1 MRPRKQRPG
10 YPDYIKTVRSRGK
23 VYEYFDTGRNVSGK
37 HILKPMPA
45 KSDPSYGGV
54 YAAHL
59 AARMARENL
68 VEVPS
73 IIDLSRAY
81 QLSEKY
87 KRRSQSTQDTY
98 LTYLRHIEA
107 QIGNAPVNEV
117 ERADVRAMLDKMQS
131 RPGAAN
137 MVLLVLRNMMKYA
150 KARDWVKVD
159 PTDGVEAFEKGDG
172 EYEPWPEY
180 LLELALDDDAVRLP
194 VALLLYTGQRIGD
207 VCKMRWSDIRDGY
220 IYVKQQKTGKELDIR
235 IHAHLAAV
243 LSGTPKEAMTIL
255 HGPKLRPMKTAALRL
270 RLQKFGSSHG
280 EAIVPHGLRKN
291 AVLALLE
298 NEASIAEVSSI
309 TGQSLEMVE
318 HYAKR
323 RNNKRIGSA
332 AILKWERG
340 TKRGN
345 RNQVENG

>member
-1 MRPRKQRPG
+1 MKPRKQRPG

-23 VYEYFDTGRNVSGK
+23 VYEYFDTGRSVGGK
-37 HILKPMPA
+37 QILKPMPH

-59 AARMARENL
+59 AARMARATL
-68 VEVPS
+68 VEIPTIV
-73 IIDLSRAY
+73 DVSRAY
-81 QLSEKY
+81 QLSDKFT
-87 KRRSQSTQDTY
+87 RRSQSTQVTY
-98 LTYLRHIEA
+98 LTYLKHIEKE
-107 QIGNAPVNEV
+107 IGNAPVNEV
-117 ERADVRAMLDKMQS
+117 VRADVRRMLDKMQT

-137 MVLLVLRNMMKYA
+137 MTLLVLRNLMKFS
-150 KARDWVKVD
+150 KARDWIATD
-159 PTDGVEAFEKGDG
+159 PTDGVELFEKGDG
-172 EYEPWPEY
+172 EYEPWPEH
-180 LLELALDDDAVRLP
+180 LVELALEDPAVRLP

-220 IYVKQQKTGKELDIR
+220 VYVKQQKTGKELDIR
-235 IHAHLAAV
+235 LHSDLAFV
-243 LSGTPKEAMTIL
+243 LSRTPKDAMTVL
-255 HGPKLRPMKTAALRL
+255 HGPKLRPMKTPALRL
-270 RLQKFGSSHG
+270 RLQKFGERHG
-280 EAIVPHGLRKN
+280 ESIVPHGLRKN
-291 AVLALLE
+291 AVNALLE
-298 NEASIAEVSSI
+298 NEASVAEVSSI

-340 TKRGN
+340 TNRVN